1 MTNASE
7 ETTKGLTVAKLKSI
21 DNYPEDQNT
30 KVNGVTWFKEDSY
43 KSSEYNWLCKI
54 FSKATKKQTMRTKGT
69 PDFIIT
75 LDDSDIIL
83 VIECKGSVE
92 EHTRY
97 NDVKKYIGY
106 GYGSSNETEKYA
118 IDGALWY
125 ASFLKSDYDVVSV
138 GISGQTQAEA
148 RVTSFVW
155 PKGGNVSDIELLED
169 GYLDNSLVSIKQ
181 YKEDVDVVL
190 DRLSS
195 TREEVRKELRKYTLS
210 CANFLRSNGI
220 EDNSKAGFVSAI
232 ILGLTNHESR
242 LYRSTKAAI
251 DLKNTTK
258 SKKMINDIL
267 GKDATKLLKY
277 SLYGEGM
284 DEYADDYVN
293 GIWDIDH
300 IPKGKRISLK

>member
-106 GYGSSNETEKYA
+106 GYGSSNEMPHLKYNC
-118 IDGALWY
+118 
-125 ASFLKSDYDVVSV
+125 
-138 GISGQTQAEA
+138 
-148 RVTSFVW
+148 SFVRIGCV
-155 PKGGNVSDIELLED
+155 PVFM
-169 GYLDNSLVSIKQ
+169 
-181 YKEDVDVVL
+181 
-190 DRLSS
+190 
-195 TREEVRKELRKYTLS
+195 T
-210 CANFLRSNGI
+210 
-220 EDNSKAGFVSAI
+220 
-232 ILGLTNHESR
+232 
-242 LYRSTKAAI
+242 
-251 DLKNTTK
+251 
-258 SKKMINDIL
+258 M
-267 GKDATKLLKY
+267 KLPL
-277 SLYGEGM
+277 GM
-284 DEYADDYVN
+284 DFSSSGVSSAA
-293 GIWDIDH
+293 GL
-300 IPKGKRISLK
+300 PL